1 MFNNQRIGWIL
12 FIMLIAGYSA
22 YYYKT
27 EVLSLQLFD
36 STPIVANDFNE
47 VLYDTDGNLRDL
59 DYIVSEYKKFFI
71 GSDWENMPDFER
83 TDESDGIE
91 YLSTYN
97 KDHLEIL
104 SMFTTFIDKDQVL
117 SIVMIY
123 PYETGREKIT
133 EMMSY
138 TKPGFKV
145 FGSMYTKDREL
156 LQEIYEDIPQLF
168 AQYMEQDDLNEALS
182 KTYEVK
188 NSDLS
193 IEEYDIYIYIYRN
206 TDEKFYYG
214 IILSKTVESPVNM
227 DKTVVFRY

>member
-1 MFNNQRIGWIL
+1 MKNIFNNKYIGWIL

-47 VLYDTDGNLRDL
+47 VLYDTDGKLRDL
-59 DYIVSEYKKFFI
+59 AYIVSEYKKFFI

-83 TDESDGIE
+83 IEQSDNI
-91 YLSTYN
+91 YFSSIYD
-97 KDHLEIL
+97 KDNYKI
-104 SMFTTFIDKDQVL
+104 SSVFSSFTNEDQVL
-117 SIVMIY
+117 TTLMTH

-133 EMMSY
+133 KMMPY
-138 TKPGFKV
+138 IQPGFKV

-156 LQEIYEDIPQLF
+156 LQEIFDDIPQLF
-168 AQYMEQDDLNEALS
+168 AQYMEQENLNNRLD

-193 IEEYDIYIYIYRN
+193 IEGYVIYIYI
-206 TDEKFYYG
+206 
-214 IILSKTVESPVNM
+214 
-227 DKTVVFRY
+227 

>member
-1 MFNNQRIGWIL
+1 MKNIFNNQRIGWIL

-59 DYIVSEYKKFFI
+59 AYIVSEYKKFFT
-71 GSDWENMPDFER
+71 GSEWENMPDFER
-83 TDESDGIE
+83 RDLSDRLVFCSI
-91 YLSTYN
+91 YN
-97 KDHLEIL
+97 KDNHEISSAFTSFTGKHQGL
-104 SMFTTFIDKDQVL
+104 SV
-117 SIVMIY
+117 VMTS
-123 PYETGREKIT
+123 PYEAGKEKIS

-156 LQEIYEDIPQLF
+156 LQEIFNDIPLLF
-168 AQYMEQDDLNEALS
+168 AQYMEQDDLSKELG
-182 KTYEVK
+182 KTYEVQ
-188 NSDLS
+188 NSNLS
-193 IEEYDIYIYIYRN
+193 EEFYALYIHIFK
-206 TDEKFYYG
+206 EKASEKLYYMISLNKG
-214 IILSKTVESPVNM
+214 IK
-227 DKTVVFRY
+227 K

>member
-1 MFNNQRIGWIL
+1 MKNIFNNQRIGWIL

-59 DYIVSEYKKFFI
+59 AYIVSEYKKFFT
-71 GSDWENMPDFER
+71 GSEWENMPDFE
-83 TDESDGIE
+83 DDSDDSSDKYFISS
-91 YLSTYN
+91 YDKNNYN
-97 KDHLEIL
+97 IS
-104 SMFTTFIDKDQVL
+104 SMFASFPRKNQIF
-117 SIVMIY
+117 SIAMTH
-123 PYETGREKIT
+123 PYETGREKIS

-156 LQEIYEDIPQLF
+156 LQEIFNDIPQLF
-168 AQYMEQDDLNEALS
+168 AQYMEQDDPNEKLEKQYTVKRSHLSREAYAL
-182 KTYEVK
+182 
-188 NSDLS
+188 
-193 IEEYDIYIYIYRN
+193 YIYTYREETDKKLYYRIYLLKFVEKQILN
-206 TDEKFYYG
+206 T
-214 IILSKTVESPVNM
+214 L
-227 DKTVVFRY
+227 

>member
-1 MFNNQRIGWIL
+1 MFNNKYIGWIL

-59 DYIVSEYKKFFI
+59 AYIVSEYKKFFT

-83 TDESDGIE
+83 ADESDNIDFC
-91 YLSTYN
+91 SIYN
-97 KDHLEIL
+97 KDNYYL
-104 SMFTTFIDKDQVL
+104 TPVYAL
-117 SIVMIY
+117 SINSNHTLGIALEY

-133 EMMSY
+133 EIMSY
-138 TKPGFKV
+138 ILPGFKV

-156 LQEIYEDIPQLF
+156 LQEIFDDIPQLF

-188 NSDLS
+188 NSNLS
-193 IEEYDIYIYIYRN
+193 TEEYDIYIYIYRN

-214 IILSKTVESPVNM
+214 IILSKTVE
-227 DKTVVFRY
+227 K

>member
-59 DYIVSEYKKFFI
+59 AYIVSEYKKFFT
-71 GSDWENMPDFER
+71 GSEWENMPDFER
-83 TDESDGIE
+83 TEESNGIE

-97 KDHLEIL
+97 KDNHDIRSVFSFFPSENQIL
-104 SMFTTFIDKDQVL
+104 SILMTH
-117 SIVMIY
+117 
-123 PYETGREKIT
+123 PYETGKEKIS

-138 TKPGFKV
+138 TKPEFKV
-145 FGSMYTKDREL
+145 FSSMYTKDREL
-156 LQEIYEDIPQLF
+156 LQEIYKDIPQLF
-168 AQYMEQDDLNEALS
+168 AQYMDQDDPNEKLE
-182 KTYEVK
+182 KIYEVQ
-188 NSDLS
+188 NSNLS
-193 IEEYDIYIYIYRN
+193 EEVYAIYIYI
-206 TDEKFYYG
+206 
-214 IILSKTVESPVNM
+214 
-227 DKTVVFRY
+227 